1 MMQRSS
7 ETIGAI
13 AAALA
18 KAQAELTNPE
28 KSLVATIRA
37 AGPREMDQTFRY
49 AALSSGLD
57 IVRKVLGGQEI
68 ATVQT
73 TAIDKEAGLIR
84 LTTTLAHASG
94 EWLSSEWP
102 VCAIAETAAPRR
114 MGAALTYARRY
125 ALFTLVGIAGE
136 DDLDA
141 PDLGVGSNSISQ
153 PALDIKSSP
162 KPATDQPPFAS
173 PGARRKGRVIGPPRI
188 VLATD
193 QSKALRD
200 RLVAELSGLKS
211 ADEAADWVHKNLP
224 AKNTLTSDDA
234 DKVEANFRERLTT
247 IEGGQVHATVSNMI
261 AIPGREPNPAQG
273 QAFDALEV
281 AAPQATI
288 VQRRRAIAKTI
299 RLRDREHC
307 KFVAAQPCVVCGRT
321 PSEAHH
327 VRFAQPRAL
336 NRKVSDEYTVPVC
349 RLHHRELH
357 RYGDEASWWAG
368 VNIDPLSIALEL
380 WRRSRSAEFPKT
392 QSLAAR

>member
-1 MMQRSS
+1 MQRSS

-37 AGPREMDQTFRY
+37 SNPRDHDQTFRY
-49 AALSSGLD
+49 AALSTGLE
-57 IVRKVLGGQEI
+57 IVRKALGGQEI

-84 LTTTLAHASG
+84 LTTTLAHSSG

-102 VCAIAETAAPRR
+102 VCAISETVAPRR

-141 PDLGVGSNSISQ
+141 PDLGADGNADSKHG
-153 PALDIKSSP
+153 LDIQPSTKSASEE
-162 KPATDQPPFAS
+162 PPFAA
-173 PGARRKGRVIGPPRI
+173 PGASRKGKVIRPPRI

-193 QSKALRD
+193 QSEALRD
-200 RLVAELSGLKS
+200 RLVAELSDLKS
-211 ADEAADWVHKNLP
+211 ADEAAEWVHKNFP
-224 AKNTLTSDDA
+224 AKNTLISTDA
-234 DKVEANFRERLTT
+234 ELVETTFRERLAA
-247 IEGGQVHATVSNMI
+247 IEGGQ
-261 AIPGREPNPAQG
+261 PGSEISEAFGNPSTEHPQKQSRALDG
-273 QAFDALEV
+273 PKTPAPAAPVVRRRLEV
-281 AAPQATI
+281 
-288 VQRRRAIAKTI
+288 KTI
-299 RLRDREHC
+299 RLRDKEHC
-307 KFVAAQPCVVCGRT
+307 KFVATQPCVVCGRM
-321 PSEAHH
+321 PAEAHH
-327 VRFAQPRAL
+327 IRFAQPRAL

-368 VNIDPLSIALEL
+368 VNIDPLPIGLEL
-380 WRRSRSAEFPKT
+380 WQRSRPVDVRS
-392 QSLAAR
+392 SS